1 MSDCL
6 SSKIIY
12 DWTRKQYV
20 GVFSSVYIRF
30 WDSTVEDI
38 NKIKKIKFHKRIH
51 DIINVD
57 LKGIPNTLVVYE
69 NGTCESLELA
79 LEARTSNEKQKNES
93 VQQNFTID
101 KVHIIDGNFK
111 TLTYVKKFK
120 SSVSKFCFTTLDNIT
135 LKPLYVE
142 KSIKL
147 ERLKQNVSLL
157 GFTVVEARKGE
168 RYPSLLSI
176 CKTTKFELMFLSFN
190 TNHF

>member
-1 MSDCL
+1 M
-6 SSKIIY
+6 
-12 DWTRKQYV
+12 
-20 GVFSSVYIRF
+20 
-30 WDSTVEDI
+30 
-38 NKIKKIKFHKRIH
+38 
-51 DIINVD
+51 D
-57 LKGIPNTLVVYE
+57 LKGKPNTLVVYE

-79 LEARTSNEKQKNES
+79 LEERASNEKQQYES
-93 VQQNFTID
+93 VKQNYTID
-101 KVHIIDGNFK
+101 KVHIVEGNFK

-120 SSVSKFCFTTLDNIT
+120 SSVSKFCFATLDNIT

-176 CKTTKFELMFLSFN
+176 CKTM
-190 TNHF
+190 